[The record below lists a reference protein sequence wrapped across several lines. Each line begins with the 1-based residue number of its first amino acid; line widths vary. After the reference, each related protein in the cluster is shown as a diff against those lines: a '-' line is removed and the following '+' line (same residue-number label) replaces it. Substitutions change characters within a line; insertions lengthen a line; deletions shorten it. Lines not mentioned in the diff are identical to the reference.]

1 MGKGIHHQT
10 ASRKEVKP
18 SPYAKE
24 IALAA
29 AIASTISKE
38 NGRLACSD
46 REANAC
52 PLQSRIMTPKL
63 ALPISLNWAPSKFTL
78 ISPSRGGDHRIRDW
92 LKLLGCEA
100 SVELAREKS
109 TSAWNAVGATCDS
122 G

>member
-29 AIASTISKE
+29 AIASTISRE

-46 REANAC
+46 REASAC
-52 PLQSRIMTPKL
+52 PLQSRITTPKP

-78 ISPSRGGDHRIRDW
+78 ISPSHGGDHRIRDW
-92 LKLLGCEA
+92 LKLLGCIA
-100 SVELAREKS
+100 WVELAR
-109 TSAWNAVGATCDS
+109 
-122 G
+122 